1 MSPKPDAI
9 IEKKLAEE
17 TVIPDAP
24 IETVLPDTPEVAA
37 VVPAAPG
44 APAAP
49 STERGGDHRGG
60 PRGGG
65 GGQGGRGRGRGPGG
79 NRGPR
84 RDENK
89 SDLLEKVV
97 FINRCAKVVKGGR
110 RFSFSALL
118 VVGDRKGKVGVGFG
132 KANEV
137 TEAIRKA
144 TDAARKHLEPV
155 SLRGPTIPH
164 EVMGQFGGG
173 RVFLRPASPG
183 TGLIAGGGVRAV
195 VEAAG
200 IKDLLAK
207 SLGSGNPANVV
218 KATLDALKQLRPK
231 ETIFQLRG
239 KTIKV
244 AAPAGAPAEETKTAI
259 AAETA
264 KGGKGKAKGAKSEKA
279 APEKAA
285 PEKAA
290 KIEKTGESD
299 PTLAS

>member
-1 MSPKPDAI
+1 MSTKPEESN
-9 IEKKLAEE
+9 EKKITAEPAVSDSPAATIVVDVPGTE
-17 TVIPDAP
+17 
-24 IETVLPDTPEVAA
+24 AA
-37 VVPAAPG
+37 VAPAAA

-49 STERGGDHRGG
+49 AAPAEQQQRGGDRG
-60 PRGGG
+60 PRGPG
-65 GGQGGRGRGRGPGG
+65 GRGRGPGG

-84 RDENK
+84 GPRQPRDDK
-89 SDLLEKVV
+89 SSDLLEKVV

-155 SLRGPTIPH
+155 SLLGPTIPH
-164 EVMGQFGGG
+164 QVTGQFGGG
-173 RVFLRPASPG
+173 RVLLRPASPG

-239 KTIKV
+239 KTVKAPV
-244 AAPAGAPAEETKTAI
+244 TATETPAAGETKTEAS
-259 AAETA
+259 AEASKPA
-264 KGGKGKAKGAKSEKA
+264 KGKGKKKA
-279 APEKAA
+279 DKADDSNPA
-285 PEKAA
+285 
-290 KIEKTGESD
+290 
-299 PTLAS
+299 LAS

>member
-1 MSPKPDAI
+1 MPDAI
-9 IEKKLAEE
+9 IEKKITDE
-17 TVIPDAP
+17 TVVPNGPIETALPDAP
-24 IETVLPDTPEVAA
+24 EAT
-37 VVPAAPG
+37 VPAVA
-44 APAAP
+44 APAATP
-49 STERGGDHRGG
+49 APAFGGRSDNRGGGRGG
-60 PRGGG
+60 RG
-65 GGQGGRGRGRGPGG
+65 GGQGGRGRGPGG

-84 RDENK
+84 GGRDENK

-173 RVFLRPASPG
+173 RVLLRPASPG

-218 KATLDALKQLRPK
+218 KATLDALKQLRLK
-231 ETIFQLRG
+231 ENIFQLRG

-244 AAPAGAPAEETKTAI
+244 AAPAAPADATAKEEAKPEAS
-259 AAETA
+259 ETA
-264 KGGKGKAKGAKSEKA
+264 KGGKGKPKGGKSEKT
-279 APEKAA
+279 PKVEKA
-285 PEKAA
+285 
-290 KIEKTGESD
+290 GESD

>member
-1 MSPKPDAI
+1 MPPTPDEITEQKP
-9 IEKKLAEE
+9 AEE
-17 TVIPDAP
+17 TAAPAIAPAENAPAEVADAP
-24 IETVLPDTPEVAA
+24 AA
-37 VVPAAPG
+37 AAA

-49 STERGGDHRGG
+49 RGDHRGG
-60 PRGGG
+60 PSGGRGGRG
-65 GGQGGRGRGRGPGG
+65 GGRGRGPGG

-84 RDENK
+84 NRSDEPK

-144 TDAARKHLEPV
+144 TEAARKHLEPV

-164 EVMGQFGGG
+164 EVLGQFGGG

-231 ETIFQLRG
+231 EAIFQLRG
-239 KTIKV
+239 KTVK
-244 AAPAGAPAEETKTAI
+244 
-259 AAETA
+259 AETA
-264 KGGKGKAKGAKSEKA
+264 NGAPVTATESKEGTE
-279 APEKAA
+279 P
-285 PEKAA
+285 AA
-290 KIEKTGESD
+290 KPGKSKSKKSDKNKSGEAD
-299 PTLAS
+299 PALAS

>member
-1 MSPKPDAI
+1 MPPKPDPI
-9 IEKKLAEE
+9 IEEKIAEE
-17 TVIPDAP
+17 TVVIDPV
-24 IETVLPDTPEVAA
+24 IEAPEVAA

-44 APAAP
+44 AAPAAP
-49 STERGGDHRGG
+49 GHERGGDHRGG
-60 PRGGG
+60 PRG

-79 NRGPR
+79 SRGPR

-155 SLRGPTIPH
+155 WLRGNTIPH

-231 ETIFQLRG
+231 EVIFGLRG

-244 AAPAGAPAEETKTAI
+244 VAPAGAATEETKTES
-259 AAETA
+259 AEPASPA
-264 KGGKGKAKGAKSEKA
+264 KGAKGKAKGAKSEKA
-279 APEKAA
+279 AKV
-285 PEKAA
+285 
-290 KIEKTGESD
+290 EKTDEAD
-299 PTLAS
+299 PALAS

>member
-1 MSPKPDAI
+1 MPHARPGFNSNYITMPPKPDEI
-9 IEKKLAEE
+9 IEKKLVEE
-17 TVIPDAP
+17 TVIPDS
-24 IETVLPDTPEVAA
+24 IVETALPDAPEAIAA
-37 VVPAAPG
+37 VPAAP
-44 APAAP
+44 A
-49 STERGGDHRGG
+49 ERGSGDHRGG
-60 PRGGG
+60 RG

-84 RDENK
+84 GGRDENK

-164 EVMGQFGGG
+164 EVIGQFGGG
-173 RVFLRPASPG
+173 RVLLRPASPG

-218 KATLDALKQLRPK
+218 KATLDALKQLRLK
-231 ETIFQLRG
+231 ENIFQLRG
-239 KTIKV
+239 KTVK
-244 AAPAGAPAEETKTAI
+244 APMVDGAPKEEAKAESTDA
-259 AAETA
+259 A
-264 KGGKGKAKGAKSEKA
+264 KGSKGKGKKSDKGPKAEKA
-279 APEKAA
+279 D
-285 PEKAA
+285 
-290 KIEKTGESD
+290 ESD
-299 PTLAS
+299 PALAS

>member
-1 MSPKPDAI
+1 MSPKPDPI
-9 IEKKLAEE
+9 IEEKIAEE
-17 TVIPDAP
+17 TVVIDPVVDA
-24 IETVLPDTPEVAA
+24 PEVAA
-37 VVPAAPG
+37 VVPAAPS
-44 APAAP
+44 A
-49 STERGGDHRGG
+49 RGGDHRGG
-60 PRGGG
+60 PRGG

-239 KTIKV
+239 KTIKTAPPVV
-244 AAPAGAPAEETKTAI
+244 AATEETKTESAEP
-259 AAETA
+259 AAPA
-264 KGGKGKAKGAKSEKA
+264 KGGKGKGKGGKSEKA
-279 APEKAA
+279 AKA
-285 PEKAA
+285 
-290 KIEKTGESD
+290 EKTDESG
-299 PTLAS
+299 PALAS